1 MDGFFVQ
8 MSSLTLMLLSAGQST
23 GPLYTT
29 AANLG
34 LGLLLCATLLTVVS
48 LADYLKGLWKY
59 L

>member
-1 MDGFFVQ
+1 
-8 MSSLTLMLLSAGQST
+8 MLYSAGESN

-29 AANLG
+29 AAKLG
-34 LGLLLCATLLTVVS
+34 LGLLLCATFLTVVS